1 MKFLKESEESFEEVT
16 QDIEERDD
24 DSDYEEIEQGIKAE
38 REKEE

>member
-24 DSDYEEIEQGIKAE
+24 DSDYEEIEQGIKSE